1 MKRILFYVTI
11 MFASINL
18 WAQPVI
24 IQSSGWMECAYVKW
38 EPVAG
43 ADSYNVYY
51 TGGTFTNQIIDT
63 QLIRNYGSY
72 YRADVLGLAP
82 GTYTIKVVPVTGGVE
97 GTPSVS
103 NNITVSAHDRNGFAF
118 EGGRIPG
125 AYNLNGTLKANA
137 VVLYIT
143 QNNKNTVSM
152 NVTGATVNPCVGL
165 QTILDGFK
173 KGLDTRPLSVRLIG
187 NITDLN
193 YMLNGDIVIENK
205 NNINSSITFEGVGSD
220 ALVNGWGVRV
230 KKGSN
235 IEIRNLGFMLTN
247 ASEGDNVGL
256 QQDNDHIWVHN
267 CDMFYGAAGGDA
279 DQAKGDGAL
288 DCKRSTYVTMSYN
301 HFWDTGKSN
310 LLGLSESGPGLYAT
324 YHHNWYDHSDSR
336 HPRVRTYS
344 AHVYNNYFDGNS
356 KYGAG
361 STMASSLF
369 LEGNYFRNCKYP
381 MLISQQGTDIYN
393 GSVGT
398 FSGEEGGII
407 KAFNNVMSGQTRYVP
422 YDATNYPVQFDAY
435 EVTTRSQTVPSSIT
449 ALLGGT
455 SYNNF
460 DTNPT
465 LYVNSLVVD
474 DPTVAKDKV
483 IAFSGRVGGGDI
495 SWTFNNAVDDPSS
508 TVNTGLAALLNNYS
522 SGIVSIQG
530 DAPSTTSSQTLI
542 IPNNNDQTV
551 LSGAMTDMVFTWGGT
566 ATDVTVTGLP
576 SNGIDFVKDMTA
588 RTVTVSGTPIGDV
601 TFTVTTSGP
610 TGTPVSG
617 SGTIATTNVP
627 NGDEIH
633 NFTSQTLNSTFYTFT
648 SCNMNSTAGSTT
660 YDGLTLTARMKV
672 ESATNVSYT
681 TPDVS
686 TLTLVFDPTFSGTIK
701 LDNVSY
707 TASNGVVIIP
717 SVPAGAHTIT
727 KGTVAN
733 LFYIKTEYTAL
744 GVGEINN
751 SPKLTLY
758 PNPVTNELNIS
769 TSNSSVIEKVAA
781 YNLLGQL
788 VKNANGDIRTIDMS
802 DLNAGTYFVKV
813 YTNQGI
819 IDRKIIKR

>member
-588 RTVTVSGTPIGDV
+588 RTVTVSGTPTGDV

-633 NFTSQTLNSTFYTFT
+633 NFTLQTLNSTFYTFT

-717 SVPAGAHTIT
+717 SVPAGAHAIT
-727 KGTVAN
+727 KGSVAN

-758 PNPVTNELNIS
+758 PNPVTNELNIT
-769 TSNSSVIEKVAA
+769 TSNSSSIEKVAV

-802 DLNAGTYFVKV
+802 DLNTGTYFVKV